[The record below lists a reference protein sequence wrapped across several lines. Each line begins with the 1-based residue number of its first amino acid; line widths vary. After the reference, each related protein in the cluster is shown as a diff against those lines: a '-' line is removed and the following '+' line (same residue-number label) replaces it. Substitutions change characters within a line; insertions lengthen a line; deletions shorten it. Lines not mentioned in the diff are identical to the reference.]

1 MDSFNIFKISASAL
15 DSQRKRMNVIASN
28 MANVHS
34 TSTEAGGVYKR
45 KDVLFQAEP
54 VDPKGELEGVKV
66 KEIVIDN
73 AQPVIVYDPEHPDAD
88 AEGYVTMPNIN
99 IIEEM
104 VNMMMATRAYEANV
118 SAFNISKDL
127 FMKTMEIGR

>member
-1 MDSFNIFKISASAL
+1 MDSFSVFKISASAL

-34 TSTEAGGVYKR
+34 TSTEDQGVYQR
-45 KDVLFQAEP
+45 KDVLFEATP
-54 VDPKGELEGVKV
+54 VDPKGKYEGVKV

-73 AQPVIVYDPEHPDAD
+73 TQPIVVYDPAHPDAD

-118 SAFNISKDL
+118 SAFNISKEL

>member
-1 MDSFNIFKISASAL
+1 MDSFSVFKISASAL

-34 TSTEAGGVYKR
+34 TGTEGGGVYKR
-45 KDVLFQAEP
+45 KDVLFEATPIDQKE
-54 VDPKGELEGVKV
+54 KYEGVNV

-73 AQPVIVYDPEHPDAD
+73 AQPVIVYDPEHPNAD
-88 AEGYVTMPNIN
+88 AEGYVAMPNIN
-99 IIEEM
+99 IIDEM

-118 SAFNISKDL
+118 SAFNISKEL

>member
-1 MDSFNIFKISASAL
+1 MDSFSVFKISASAL

-34 TSTEAGGVYKR
+34 TSTEAGGVYQR
-45 KDVLFQAEP
+45 KDVLFEATP
-54 VDPKGELEGVKV
+54 VDPKEKYEGVKV
-66 KEIVIDN
+66 KEIVIDDT
-73 AQPVIVYDPEHPDAD
+73 QPIIVYDPEHPDAD
-88 AEGYVTMPNIN
+88 ADGYVTMPNIN